1 MKTRYL
7 TLLLT
12 VLLVLIPL
20 QLLAASLPK
29 LSAPPVGERWF
40 TVSMGGERVGFAHLN
55 ITREGEGYRIS
66 SESGVK
72 MKGLGFSRE
81 ASAKESYLVRPDL
94 ALVSFFSDTVID
106 GSHLTVNGKVAANAI
121 HATVQSRSG
130 TKERTIKHK
139 GVSYPPEALNIYP
152 LMAGAVSGKSYKIP
166 MLDLEALKVKQVKV
180 KVIGQETLP
189 SGLPAVHLSNDLYPI
204 VDNDIWVDLK
214 GNTVKEAVRED
225 LVVTEAV
232 DEATAKLQLADDA
245 LSKKDMVLDFS
256 LVPVTPP
263 LENPQGLKRL
273 AVEVSG
279 IPERYPLLQ
288 GQGQSATRLLDGSV
302 RFVMPNPAPAP
313 EGAPPAGTGLEATQR
328 IPADAPQIVAL
339 KNEILV
345 KESDPVAEVRLLAAW
360 VAREIKG
367 SGTDSQSPLETLEKK
382 EGNCQSH
389 ARLYASLA
397 RAAGIPTRFV
407 SGLVY
412 LPERGFLYHS
422 WAESYLNGWVPVD
435 PTFGEVPADVTHIKL
450 VEGDS
455 AGEMEALAGV
465 IGRIKIKVADKAY

>member
-7 TLLLT
+7 TLLLA

-20 QLLAASLPK
+20 HLIAAPLPK
-29 LSAPPVGERWF
+29 LAAPPLGERWF
-40 TVSMGGERVGFAHLN
+40 TVSMGGERVGFAHLT

-94 ALVSFFSDTVID
+94 TLLSFSSDTVID
-106 GSHLTVNGKVAANAI
+106 GSHLTVNGDVAPNAI
-121 HATVQSRSG
+121 RATVQSRSG

-139 GVSYPPEALNIYP
+139 GVCYPPEALNIYP
-152 LMAGAVSGKSYKIP
+152 LMQGAVPGKSYKIP

-180 KVIGQETLP
+180 KVVGQEPLP

-225 LVVTEAV
+225 LVVTEAA

-245 LSKKDMVLDFS
+245 LSRKDMVLDFS

-273 AVEVSG
+273 VVEVSG
-279 IPERYPLLQ
+279 IPESYPLLE
-288 GQGQSATRLLDGSV
+288 GQGQSATRLPDGSV
-302 RFVMPNPAPAP
+302 RFAMPNPAPAP
-313 EGAPPAGTGLEATQR
+313 EGAPPAGNGLEATQR
-328 IPADAPQIVAL
+328 IPADAPQIVVR
-339 KNEILV
+339 KNEIV
-345 KESDPVAEVRLLAAW
+345 GKESDPAAEVRLLVAW
-360 VAREIKG
+360 VAKEIKG

-422 WAESYLNGWVPVD
+422 WAESYLKGWVPVD
-435 PTFGEVPADVTHIKL
+435 PTFGEVPADITHIKL

-465 IGRIKIKVADKAY
+465 IGRIKLKVADKAY